1 MVFWVVVAVLTAL
14 VVALIVRPFFVNR
27 DQKRSADYD
36 VEVYKSQL
44 RELDKEREEGLIST
58 QEADAAKAEIAKRLL
73 AADAKRQTETGAG
86 ASTAGHRLFGL
97 SVAAAVPVSA
107 VLIYMA
113 LGQPGAPDMPYA
125 ARAAELAQAQS
136 ARDSEQGNLG
146 EMAQR
151 LSERLESEPG
161 DVEGWLLLARTY
173 MTLQRFADAA
183 VTFAKAGELAP
194 DNPAILSA
202 MGEAIVFKSEG
213 IVTPE
218 AVSAFTRARQ
228 AGGTDP
234 RSDFYLAEAEYQ
246 AGNRQV
252 ALDALVK
259 LAWRA
264 EPGAPWLTAVRSRVI
279 AIAEELGQDG
289 ASMVPNAVEPPSA
302 LAQGG
307 DGQPGPTAE
316 DVEAAQDLS
325 PEERQAMVAMMV
337 NNLASRLDENPMD
350 FQGWMRLIRAR
361 TVMGNMEQAQS
372 DLDRALEVFARAPV
386 PRAQLIQL
394 AGEVGL
400 TAPEAETAE
409 RGPTAADMAA
419 AADMSDEDRQLM
431 IQTMVDGLAARL
443 DENPG
448 DLDGWM
454 RLARSY
460 NVLGR
465 PEDALS
471 ALQKA
476 AAVFPEDATVL
487 LLQGRVMRGIEGAA
501 TSPAT
506 LALMER
512 VLSMDPENV
521 EALWFTALGALSD
534 GDKDAAK
541 ERFDRALAA
550 LPEGSE
556 DREALQQQSRELLAQ

>member
-1 MVFWVVVAVLTAL
+1 MAFWLVVAVLTAL
-14 VVALIVRPFFVNR
+14 VVALVVRPFFVNR

-44 RELDKEREEGLIST
+44 RELDKEREEGLISN
-58 QEADAAKAEIAKRLL
+58 QEADAAKSEIAKRLL

-97 SVAAAVPVSA
+97 SVAAAVPLSA

-113 LGQPGAPDMPYA
+113 LGEPGAPDVPYA
-125 ARAAELAQAQS
+125 SRAAELAQAQS
-136 ARDSEQGNLG
+136 ARETEQGNLA

-173 MTLQRFADAA
+173 MTLSRFADAA

-194 DNPAILSA
+194 ENPAILSA

-218 AVSAFTRARQ
+218 AVSAFTRARA

-259 LAWRA
+259 LAWTA

-289 ASMVPNAVEPPSA
+289 ASLVPNAVEPPSA

-307 DGQPGPTAE
+307 EQPGPTAE

-325 PEERQAMVAMMV
+325 PEERQAMVSMMV
-337 NNLASRLDENPMD
+337 NNLASRLEENPMD

-361 TVMGNMEQAQS
+361 TVMGNMERAQS

-419 AADMSDEDRQLM
+419 AAEMTDEDRQTM
-431 IQTMVDGLAARL
+431 IQAMVEGLAARL
-443 DENPG
+443 EENPD

-465 PEDALS
+465 PEDALA
-471 ALQKA
+471 ALRKA
-476 AAVFPEDATVL
+476 GSEFPEDVTVL
-487 LLQGRVMRGIEGAA
+487 LLQGRVMRGLEGAA

-506 LALMER
+506 LALMDQ

-521 EALWFTALGALSD
+521 EALWFSALGALSD
-534 GDKDAAK
+534 GDKDAARA
-541 ERFDRALAA
+541 RFDRALAA

-556 DREALQQQSRELLAQ
+556 DRQALQQQSQELLAQ

>member
-1 MVFWVVVAVLTAL
+1 MIFWLVVAVLTAL

-44 RELDKEREEGLIST
+44 RELEKEREEGLIT
-58 QEADAAKAEIAKRLL
+58 GQEADAAKSEIAKRLL
-73 AADAKRQTETGAG
+73 AADAKRKTETGAG

-97 SVAAAVPVSA
+97 SVAAVVPVSA

-113 LGQPGAPDMPYA
+113 LGEPGAPDVPYA

-136 ARDSEQGNLG
+136 ARDSEQGNLA

-151 LSERLESEPG
+151 LSERLEREPG
-161 DVEGWLLLARTY
+161 DVEGWLLLARTF

-183 VTFAKAGELAP
+183 ITFAKAGELAP

-218 AVSAFTRARQ
+218 AVTAFRTAQ
-228 AGGTDP
+228 EAGGTDP

-259 LAWRA
+259 LAWTA

-289 ASMVPNAVEPPSA
+289 AAMVPNVVEPPSA
-302 LAQGG
+302 LAQG

-325 PEERQAMVAMMV
+325 PEERQAMVSMMV
-337 NNLASRLDENPMD
+337 NNLASRLEENPMD

-361 TVMGNMEQAQS
+361 TVMGAMDQAQT

-394 AGEVGL
+394 AGEL
-400 TAPEAETAE
+400 DLSAPEVESAEP
-409 RGPTAADMAA
+409 GPSAADMAA
-419 AADMSDEDRQLM
+419 AAEMSDEDRQTM
-431 IQTMVDGLAARL
+431 IQAMVEGLASRL
-443 DENPG
+443 EENPD

-460 NVLGR
+460 NVLNR
-465 PEDALS
+465 PEDALA
-471 ALQKA
+471 ALQRASA
-476 AAVFPEDATVL
+476 AFPEDTTVL
-487 LLQGRVMRGIEGAA
+487 LLQGRVMRGMEGAA

-506 LALMER
+506 LALMDR

-521 EALWFTALGALSD
+521 EALWFSALGALSD
-534 GDKDAAK
+534 GNKDVAR
-541 ERFDRALAA
+541 ERFERALAA

-556 DREALQQQSRELLAQ
+556 DRQALERQSQELLSQ